1 MTETPQ
7 IDHLPA
13 SEEAPP
19 ADPAKAPKLETP
31 LIHMQDVEHQPSA
44 ATRMN
49 TKGVKVTPRL
59 DSEDPFIGDRLRRV
73 SDQDVVAVTLGR
85 TAETTQD
92 TMEGRVCQVGHNHGD
107 GVRLTQD

>member
-44 ATRMN
+44 TTRLN

-59 DSEDPFIGDRLRRV
+59 DGEDQRDFAQEDEDAIRALEQIEKSLRG
-73 SDQDVVAVTLGR
+73 QLPG
-85 TAETTQD
+85 
-92 TMEGRVCQVGHNHGD
+92 
-107 GVRLTQD
+107 

>member
-7 IDHLPA
+7 IDHLPE

-31 LIHMQDVEHQPSA
+31 LIQMQDVEHQPGA

-59 DSEDPFIGDRLRRV
+59 DSDDQRDFAQEDEDAIRALEQIEKSLRG
-73 SDQDVVAVTLGR
+73 QLPG
-85 TAETTQD
+85 
-92 TMEGRVCQVGHNHGD
+92 
-107 GVRLTQD
+107 